1 MSELLTYSQV
11 SFHPHPG
18 FQSGITDSSSE
29 PQWSYTSDR
38 CSCLLKQSYTGVEFA
53 VILHTAFSTHHTS
66 TLHHQFTATFVAFAR
81 CAPLRYTVSRLYPAP
96 SPSLLCCPP
105 ACCNSSSVISPCLV
119 YRHRHDICGIGSTEG
134 HQ

>member
-1 MSELLTYSQV
+1 MSELLTYLQV

-18 FQSGITDSSSE
+18 FQPGITDSSSE
-29 PQWSYTSDR
+29 PQWCYSSDR

-53 VILHTAFSTHHTS
+53 VILYTAFSTPHVYPSPSIYRHICGI
-66 TLHHQFTATFVAFAR
+66 R
-81 CAPLRYTVSRLYPAP
+81 PMCPLRYTVSRLFPAP

-119 YRHRHDICGIGSTEG
+119 YRHRHDICGIGSTEC